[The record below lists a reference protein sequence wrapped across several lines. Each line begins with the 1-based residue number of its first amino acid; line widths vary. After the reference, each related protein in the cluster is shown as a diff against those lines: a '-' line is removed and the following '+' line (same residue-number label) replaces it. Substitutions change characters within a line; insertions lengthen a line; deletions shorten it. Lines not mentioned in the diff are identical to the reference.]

1 MRKVK
6 VFSLEREEEDEE
18 KYKSFIV
25 VVKKQADELPSKV
38 KYKEILTEEDDF
50 LDEK

>member
-6 VFSLEREEEDEE
+6 VYSIQHEVEDEE
-18 KYKSFIV
+18 KYKTFIV
-25 VVKKQADELPSKV
+25 VKKPPDELPQKV
-38 KYKEILTEEDDF
+38 KYREILKEEDDF